1 VLVILIFRPSTVR
14 VVVMVV
20 HRRFEGLEKV
30 AVGVQYKISML
41 ARPDNVHYY
50 KKRLNLQY
58 ISIEEESN
66 N

>member
-1 VLVILIFRPSTVR
+1 
-14 VVVMVV
+14 MVV